1 MKTKFNYVN
10 LFQIINIKKNDKII
24 INSNFLDSLIF
35 FKKKKINFCLKEFLD
50 NLINYV
56 GYEGT
61 IVIPSYNWDF
71 CKGVKFNQKKT
82 GTYSGALSR

>member
-35 FKKKKINFCLKEFLD
+35 FKKKK
-50 NLINYV
+50 
-56 GYEGT
+56 
-61 IVIPSYNWDF
+61 
-71 CKGVKFNQKKT
+71 
-82 GTYSGALSR
+82 